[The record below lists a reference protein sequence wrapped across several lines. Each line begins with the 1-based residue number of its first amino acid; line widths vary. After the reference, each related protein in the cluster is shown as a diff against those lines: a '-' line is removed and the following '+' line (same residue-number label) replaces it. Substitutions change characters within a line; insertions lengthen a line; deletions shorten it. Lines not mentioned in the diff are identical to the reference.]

1 MGSRT
6 RLRATC
12 LERSQR
18 PGLICRGPLATR
30 RSLATIIRGSCTLG
44 ELRRHPDDQAGVALP
59 YCDSE
64 EIGMGNPQFD
74 RLKTAPLQALRA
86 MFAGIGR
93 ILLSA
98 DRPQNQARRAYE
110 RASGDNGQSR
120 SQPTTSIPEASSR
133 WRSLDTTGNVRLLP
147 PRTRDENGP
156 GTSERTA
163 APAPQPEPG
172 DEPTPEPAAEAEP
185 AEEPVAEAAP
195 ASAAEP
201 ITEPIPAVPVP
212 AAEAASP
219 ELPLAS

>member
-1 MGSRT
+1 
-6 RLRATC
+6 
-12 LERSQR
+12 
-18 PGLICRGPLATR
+18 
-30 RSLATIIRGSCTLG
+30 
-44 ELRRHPDDQAGVALP
+44 
-59 YCDSE
+59 
-64 EIGMGNPQFD
+64 MGNPQFD

-120 SQPTTSIPEASSR
+120 PQPTTSTPEASSR

-219 ELPLAS
+219 ELPLASYDTLSLPSIRARLRNLDVDQLRTLIEYERAHAERPEVLRMFERRIEKLETGG